1 MSLFLCRC
9 ALFLASTFVAFSQGA
24 DVNCEVVLVDV
35 PGVQKL
41 MGELLSEA
49 TPEQLEALAAK
60 FVRVL
65 GQFAPTPGE
74 ESLTT
79 KRYPIPGTALT
90 ATASVYFTDETMG
103 GDSISIG
110 LVVADQGFESAFTG
124 ERSVSAVTSMLN
136 FTYLNLKRGLTIAS
150 REHVLKL
157 ECTSKDFRDALKSMS
172 EDSNAADRKKSKKGS
187 GKKR

>member
-1 MSLFLCRC
+1 
-9 ALFLASTFVAFSQGA
+9 
-24 DVNCEVVLVDV
+24 
-35 PGVQKL
+35 
-41 MGELLSEA
+41 
-49 TPEQLEALAAK
+49 
-60 FVRVL
+60 
-65 GQFAPTPGE
+65 
-74 ESLTT
+74 
-79 KRYPIPGTALT
+79 
-90 ATASVYFTDETMG
+90 
-103 GDSISIG
+103 
-110 LVVADQGFESAFTG
+110 VVADQGFESAFTG